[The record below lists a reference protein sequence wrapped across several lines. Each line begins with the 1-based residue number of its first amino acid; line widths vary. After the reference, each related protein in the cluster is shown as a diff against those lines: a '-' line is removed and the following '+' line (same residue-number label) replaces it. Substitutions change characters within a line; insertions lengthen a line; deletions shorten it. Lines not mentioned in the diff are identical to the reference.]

1 MQDESELESPQ
12 IIRSKEMVS
21 RSKRRITGIDKPAAK
36 AYPDKAKKAGKV
48 ADIALCL
55 YGEPTLSLSQMRT
68 ALVRIPV
75 KAGRHSGLK
84 VGHLSGQNEPPVTMA
99 VGSGAGLNKV

>member
-1 MQDESELESPQ
+1 MTRMQDESELESPQ

-68 ALVRIPV
+68 ALARQLHGTSLTDAVIHDRE
-75 KAGRHSGLK
+75 AGR
-84 VGHLSGQNEPPVTMA
+84 
-99 VGSGAGLNKV
+99 